1 MGWTSLKV
9 FVYILL
15 AVAIVVTA
23 GIMIFAF
30 WAASG

>member
-15 AVAIVVTA
+15 AVAVVVAA

-30 WAASG
+30 WVASG

>member
-1 MGWTSLKV
+1 MAWKSLKV
-9 FVYILL
+9 FVYILI

-30 WAASG
+30 WAASS